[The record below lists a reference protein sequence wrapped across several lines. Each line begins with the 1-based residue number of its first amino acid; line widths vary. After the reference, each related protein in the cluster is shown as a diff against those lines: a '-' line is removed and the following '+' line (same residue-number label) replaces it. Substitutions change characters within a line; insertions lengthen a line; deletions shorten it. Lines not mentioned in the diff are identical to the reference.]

1 MCSTVITKLKVEL
14 FFVLMRSRDK
24 RSTQHKTKHRDA
36 TDMKKNL
43 GVFQL
48 EGSRENNAIAIRT

>member
-14 FFVLMRSRDK
+14 FFVLMRSRDT
-24 RSTQHKTKHRDA
+24 RSTQHKTQHKDA

-48 EGSRENNAIAIRT
+48 EGSRENNAIALRT